1 MPVQCR
7 SPCSFA
13 HVDCRNVHISCC
25 ISYQCVYDCI
35 VSAGL
40 TTDAT
45 ACAAVCRVALETQE
59 VAIGIMGDLADQRE
73 TIQRSR
79 GRVSL
84 CAGSTALLSRL
95 FHPVPSGV
103 CARGFALLLLP
114 VPFRP
119 IRAGPFACPSIL
131 NRASPCRYAPTA
143 EGHGRG
149 VEPQPTH
156 LVQHHQSRPT
166 EQGRCCLNHAH
177 VSRAH
182 RHHHLPN
189 HPWVGCWPAARDL
202 PASPS
207 APVPDSLIAASG
219 NQASQPCSC
228 EAAVPHTLAGR
239 GSKTERSFVGRQQL
253 PAHAQYPDRPPCSI
267 GVLAAR
273 GPLHLGCQH

>member
-103 CARGFALLLLP
+103 CAGGLALLLLP
-114 VPFRP
+114 VPFLLACVQEGWPCYCCPSRSFWRVCKRICPATAACPVPSHPRRP
-119 IRAGPFACPSIL
+119 ICLPVYPQQSFALPLCPHS
-131 NRASPCRYAPTA
+131 
-143 EGHGRG
+143 
-149 VEPQPTH
+149 
-156 LVQHHQSRPT
+156 
-166 EQGRCCLNHAH
+166 
-177 VSRAH
+177 
-182 RHHHLPN
+182 
-189 HPWVGCWPAARDL
+189 
-202 PASPS
+202 
-207 APVPDSLIAASG
+207 
-219 NQASQPCSC
+219 
-228 EAAVPHTLAGR
+228 
-239 GSKTERSFVGRQQL
+239 
-253 PAHAQYPDRPPCSI
+253 
-267 GVLAAR
+267 
-273 GPLHLGCQH
+273 

>member
-103 CARGFALLLLP
+103 CAGGLALLLLP
-114 VPFRP
+114 VPFLL
-119 IRAGPFACPSIL
+119 ACVQEDLPCYCCLSRSVPSAQAHLLARLSSTELRLAAMPPQLKGMDGELSRSRRIL
-131 NRASPCRYAPTA
+131 YSIINRARRNKAVAALIMLMCLALIGIIIYLII
-143 EGHGRG
+143 RG
-149 VEPQPTH
+149 
-156 LVQHHQSRPT
+156 
-166 EQGRCCLNHAH
+166 
-177 VSRAH
+177 
-182 RHHHLPN
+182 
-189 HPWVGCWPAARDL
+189 
-202 PASPS
+202 
-207 APVPDSLIAASG
+207 
-219 NQASQPCSC
+219 
-228 EAAVPHTLAGR
+228 
-239 GSKTERSFVGRQQL
+239 
-253 PAHAQYPDRPPCSI
+253 
-267 GVLAAR
+267 
-273 GPLHLGCQH
+273 